1 MYYVRTVPL
10 VKQNVPT
17 VEQKYW
23 SGDVQLLEVLF
34 KELALWKTTNRYY
47 IFWIAMSVSY
57 SNWINLELKWCL
69 TDETNSIM
77 KQIV

>member
-1 MYYVRTVPL
+1 MIVALFCSLANIMYYVRTVHL

-34 KELALWKTTNRYY
+34 KDLIFEKPNR
-47 IFWIAMSVSY
+47 
-57 SNWINLELKWCL
+57 
-69 TDETNSIM
+69 
-77 KQIV
+77 